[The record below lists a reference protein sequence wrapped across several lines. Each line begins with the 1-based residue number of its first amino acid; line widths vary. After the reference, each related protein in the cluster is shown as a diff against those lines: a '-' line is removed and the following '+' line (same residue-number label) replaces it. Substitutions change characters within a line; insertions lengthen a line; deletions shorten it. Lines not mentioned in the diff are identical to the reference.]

1 MQTQV
6 FDKTETQ
13 GFRELL
19 QKYQSKSDYALPAN
33 LIHMRDDGSVE
44 AREYVTLGTEPVSF
58 EAIPTDWAMHQ
69 IAEYIGMH
77 WSYAKKLI
85 QYPAMPLMA
94 QNVNY
99 WFSRNTEDRR
109 LVRIFEGE
117 LIGFLSDMYRS
128 IDNYDIF
135 TWTQGTAAKIAAESG
150 FELQLVRPYL
160 SETRMNATILS
171 SEFIQLEPGND
182 KDVYRMGINLRNS
195 EVGNG
200 SFSIRPMLL
209 RTSCQNSNIFAGHDD
224 FIYKRIHRGSRI
236 GIGQVQW
243 STDTQRLQA
252 GTIRAEIVDV
262 VKAAFNK
269 DLAMERVNMLRKLKD
284 VPFTPSPARVKAT
297 INVLGLGEKESD
309 EIWAKLER
317 NTRYEFLQAI
327 TNHAQTYYRKGA
339 DVERGTELE
348 ELGGHLIMHQ
358 DVWDQIDRQTKK
370 EEDKSSSNNSQEA

>member
-6 FDKTETQ
+6 FDKTGTQ
-13 GFRELL
+13 EFRELL
-19 QKYQSKSDYALPAN
+19 QRYQGKNDYALPAN

-44 AREYVTLGTEPVSF
+44 AREYVTLGTDPVNF
-58 EAIPTDWAMHQ
+58 VAKPTDWAMHQ

-77 WSYAKKLI
+77 WSYAKKILHES
-85 QYPAMPLMA
+85 AMPLMA

-99 WFSRNTEDRR
+99 WFSRATEDRR

-135 TWTQGTAAKIAAESG
+135 TWTQATAEKVAVESNYT
-150 FELQLVRPYL
+150 LQLVRPYL

-171 SEFIQLEPGND
+171 SEFIELEPGND
-182 KDVYRMGINLRNS
+182 RDVYRMGINLRNS

-224 FIYKRIHRGSRI
+224 FVYKRIHRGSRI
-236 GIGQVQW
+236 NIGQVQW
-243 STDTQRLQA
+243 SSDTQKLQA
-252 GTIRAEIVDV
+252 GTIRAEIADV
-262 VKAAFNK
+262 VKAAFSK
-269 DLAMERVNMLRKLKD
+269 DLAMERVRLLRGLKD
-284 VPFTPSPARVKAT
+284 VPFNPSPARVKAT
-297 INVLGLGEKESD
+297 INILGLDQKESD
-309 EIWAKLER
+309 EIWAKLEK

-327 TNHAQTYYRKGA
+327 TSHAQAYYRPGA
-339 DVERGTELE
+339 NVERGTELE
-348 ELGGHLIMHQ
+348 ELGGYLIMHPE
-358 DVWDQIDRQTKK
+358 VWENIDKQTKK
-370 EEDKSSSNNSQEA
+370 EEE